1 MSHLQVREVILSFL
15 SRSTVA
21 IVIGNSVAETRQK
34 QISNDIPISKK
45 KKQKKD
51 VDDRTLSSSSV
62 TVSDV
67 EVSGSTKED
76 FMFKSSIL
84 NVTDEDDY
92 AGNSAFN

>member
-1 MSHLQVREVILSFL
+1 M
-15 SRSTVA
+15 A

>member
-1 MSHLQVREVILSFL
+1 M
-15 SRSTVA
+15 
-21 IVIGNSVAETRQK
+21 IGNSVAEARQK

-51 VDDRTLSSSSV
+51 VEDRMLSSSSI
-62 TVSDV
+62 TVSDM
-67 EVSGSTKED
+67 EVSGSANED
-76 FMFKSSIL
+76 FTFKSSIL